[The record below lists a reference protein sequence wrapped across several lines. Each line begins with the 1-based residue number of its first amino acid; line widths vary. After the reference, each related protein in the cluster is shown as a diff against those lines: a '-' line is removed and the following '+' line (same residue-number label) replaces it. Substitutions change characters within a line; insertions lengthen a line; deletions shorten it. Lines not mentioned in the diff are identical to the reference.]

1 MIKELIVQG
10 YEVKQTCE
18 KDTKLGII
26 ISGEEYATWLM
37 TCSQVLLNKFPDNQ
51 LTHNFVNKSKNAN
64 GNLEKTF
71 NDLMGILKSFEG
83 LENNDDH
90 EKKDKLPIDMI
101 LDSIFMHFSRFAK
114 SLESRH
120 DSRETIKIKDEYD
133 VQDLLEGVL
142 WLFVDDVRPE
152 VCTPMYAGGN
162 SRIDFYLPE
171 YNMYIETKM
180 TRKGLKDKK
189 IGEELLVDIGRY
201 KDSCDTLICFI
212 YDADNQLSNPHGLI
226 KDLEAMSQNDLKVK
240 VYINP
245 LL

>member
-1 MIKELIVQG
+1 MDYDLIV
-10 YEVKQTCE
+10 VKTLE
-18 KDTKLGII
+18 RVYKNYYYII
-26 ISGEEYATWLM
+26 
-37 TCSQVLLNKFPDNQ
+37 
-51 LTHNFVNKSKNAN
+51 
-64 GNLEKTF
+64 
-71 NDLMGILKSFEG
+71 
-83 LENNDDH
+83 
-90 EKKDKLPIDMI
+90 
-101 LDSIFMHFSRFAK
+101 R
-114 SLESRH
+114 
-120 DSRETIKIKDEYD
+120 
-133 VQDLLEGVL
+133 GVL